1 MITFI
6 KLILYSLLIFVV
18 TSIVNVLIVILLTQ
32 IFPGYMAHHISL
44 TYERN
49 IGELIARMV
58 GFTGIP
64 MDKIL
69 ILMGI
74 RPYGEII
81 YGIFCI
87 FYLLM
92 AYLIFIWQKGKHKR
106 KIIQVF
112 VCVFIVYVSIESFY
126 YIRDWNKF
134 LKNKAEIIK
143 VSQITTKNIYDDI
156 VKIQKSYP
164 ELVGFKDNASF
175 LNNGN
180 VYSEL
185 KFENNVGPISEEN
198 PGGVLNT
205 PQSCFFRVYIKCS
218 PEWFKHK
225 VLPSGHERLYHIDY
239 LGNNCIY
246 IETVIN
252 VSSDKFSEKL
262 WQIVWTNLS
271 ALHKIDQSKTFVCN

>member
-1 MITFI
+1 MKSLVGGKDMITFI

-164 ELVGFKDNASF
+164 ELVGFKD
-175 LNNGN
+175 
-180 VYSEL
+180 
-185 KFENNVGPISEEN
+185 
-198 PGGVLNT
+198 
-205 PQSCFFRVYIKCS
+205 
-218 PEWFKHK
+218 K

>member
-1 MITFI
+1 MKSLVGGKDMITFI

-134 LKNKAEIIK
+134 LKNKA
-143 VSQITTKNIYDDI
+143 
-156 VKIQKSYP
+156 
-164 ELVGFKDNASF
+164 SF